1 MTVIKFQ
8 SDDLANGA
16 SLVEPQSLSFSPNG
30 DLYIAESDSQRI
42 NRIRKVSTD
51 GKISTS
57 AGKDSKCNCLDNGC
71 ACFEEDQVIGW
82 NFLLCGV
89 GG

>member
-51 GKISTS
+51 GKISTI

-71 ACFEEDQVIGW
+71 ACFEDDQVIGW
-82 NFLLCGV
+82 NFLFWGV